1 MMAAGTPGRNTPPP
15 VKSVG
20 QMANHPIKYMWLA
33 KPIAP
38 GISVVFKD
46 S

>member
-1 MMAAGTPGRNTPPP
+1 MYVDIYVSIIN
-15 VKSVG
+15 
-20 QMANHPIKYMWLA
+20 YMWLA